1 MYVSKLSF
9 FLAKRLRS
17 MSTHEVL
24 LFLIFQNLIN
34 PNRNFEA
41 PFEILLGFFLFSMLF
56 SLYKTII

>member
-1 MYVSKLSF
+1 
-9 FLAKRLRS
+9 
-17 MSTHEVL
+17 

-56 SLYKTII
+56 LSIKLI